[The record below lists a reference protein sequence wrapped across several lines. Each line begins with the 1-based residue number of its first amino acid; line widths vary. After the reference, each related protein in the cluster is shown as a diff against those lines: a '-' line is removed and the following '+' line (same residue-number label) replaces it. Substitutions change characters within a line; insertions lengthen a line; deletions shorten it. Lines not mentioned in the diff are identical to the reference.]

1 MQWSPA
7 LGQGRDR
14 EHQDSYGDRPFFA
27 EHRAQPG
34 RKMIISEPVLGK
46 VSNIWVIVFS
56 RSYRNPDGSF
66 AGVVAPPY
74 RSPSS
79 TPVVDAAARRA
90 WLGRHSPSQP
100 PPGYPLPG
108 SPRPRR
114 QTGHDKVTRE
124 FVEALESGQT
134 AGHFHTPSAG
144 RRRAYLCLP
153 PCRGT
158 PYLLTVGMAPQDY
171 LDVWRQE
178 RRNVLLFNGTFL
190 LLSLGV
196 AWAAFRNWRNGQE
209 HTAAL
214 LAAESRFRTYVEA
227 APEGIFVADQRG
239 LPRCQSGRLRLSATA
254 ATSCWA

>member
-1 MQWSPA
+1 LSTLQLGAHGSAVIRHRNHRLATRFPA
-7 LGQGRDR
+7 V
-14 EHQDSYGDRPFFA
+14 
-27 EHRAQPG
+27 PG
-34 RKMIISEPVLGK
+34 P
-46 VSNIWVIVFS
+46 
-56 RSYRNPDGSF
+56 
-66 AGVVAPPY
+66 AGE
-74 RSPSS
+74 
-79 TPVVDAAARRA
+79 
-90 WLGRHSPSQP
+90 
-100 PPGYPLPG
+100 
-108 SPRPRR
+108 
-114 QTGHDKVTRE
+114 TGHDKVTRE

-227 APEGIFVADQRG
+227 APEGIFVADQRRTTSMSIRPAAPRRLQPRRVAGHEHSRPHPGG
-239 LPRCQSGRLRLSATA
+239 LELAHEVQFERNRQSGIVDGKSPCAARMGKWWKPRCAPSRWPMAG
-254 ATSCWA
+254 